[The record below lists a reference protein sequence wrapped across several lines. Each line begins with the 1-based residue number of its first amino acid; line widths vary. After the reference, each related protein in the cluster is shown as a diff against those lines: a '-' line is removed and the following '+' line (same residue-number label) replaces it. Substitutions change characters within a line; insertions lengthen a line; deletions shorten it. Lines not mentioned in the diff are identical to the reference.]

1 MQVLQKSKY
10 RIKQIIVTVLI
21 VIGIAG
27 EVLPE
32 DTAKIIVV
40 PALVG
45 AILSEALIR
54 EW

>member
-1 MQVLQKSKY
+1 MQVLAKTKY
-10 RIKQIIVTVLI
+10 RLKQISVTVLI
-21 VIGIAG
+21 VVALAG
-27 EVLPE
+27 EAIPE
-32 DTAKIIVV
+32 ETAKILVI

>member
-1 MQVLQKSKY
+1 MQVLVKAKY
-10 RIKQIIVTVLI
+10 RLKQILVTALI
-21 VIGIAG
+21 VIALAG
-27 EVLPE
+27 EAIPE
-32 DTAKIIVV
+32 ETAKIIVI